1 MPERD
6 RGLGDAQAG
15 YSGEGHGQLSNVGCR
30 PDEKSTVVGDTHGLI
45 VSSPANA
52 GRSSIEETRWMRMR
66 EHCAREAPRDYELL
80 LTSSRVQWW
89 SVTQNLCMAGHA
101 YGLDHLKDALG
112 PREARNRSL
121 GRDQSDSNDHQ
132 N

>member
-30 PDEKSTVVGDTHGLI
+30 PDEKSTVVRDTRGLV

-52 GRSSIEETRWMRMR
+52 RRSSIEETRWVRKR
-66 EHCAREAPRDYELL
+66 KLCAREAPRDHELL
-80 LTSSRVQWW
+80 PTSSRVQWW
-89 SVTQNLCMAGHA
+89 SAPKTSAWLAAPTALAISKM
-101 YGLDHLKDALG
+101 HL
-112 PREARNRSL
+112 R
-121 GRDQSDSNDHQ
+121 
-132 N
+132 

>member
-1 MPERD
+1 
-6 RGLGDAQAG
+6 
-15 YSGEGHGQLSNVGCR
+15 
-30 PDEKSTVVGDTHGLI
+30 
-45 VSSPANA
+45 
-52 GRSSIEETRWMRMR
+52 MR

-80 LTSSRVQWW
+80 PTSSRVQWW

-132 N
+132 NDSQDISQALLGDTGRQVAAKYDSWN